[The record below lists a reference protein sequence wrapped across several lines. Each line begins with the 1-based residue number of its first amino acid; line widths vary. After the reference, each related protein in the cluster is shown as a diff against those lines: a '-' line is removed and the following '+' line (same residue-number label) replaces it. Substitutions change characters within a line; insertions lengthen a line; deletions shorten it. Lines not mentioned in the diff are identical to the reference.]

1 MNIGIEL
8 MTLLCGLALLSLVG
22 AIRTGLLVLAVE
34 SAESPAPDR
43 LYYSPVRKR

>member
-8 MTLLCGLALLSLVG
+8 MTLLCGLALLSRVASERRGLPVLV
-22 AIRTGLLVLAVE
+22 VD
-34 SAESPAPDR
+34 SAAGTAPDR